1 VKLSGVRVKVRVRSR
16 IGSRSLDLVVLA
28 NGGAESIR
36 PCIVVDEEIAKR
48 LGLWPAKDYKVYQVE
63 EASTE
68 SEVYVL
74 ENAVELK
81 LVDDNEVLSSI
92 VADLAIQKNLREPI
106 ITDITIDELG
116 IQVISFSK
124 GLWRHRSDP
133 QDKVRR
139 SYK

>member
-1 VKLSGVRVKVRVRSR
+1 
-16 IGSRSLDLVVLA
+16 
-28 NGGAESIR
+28 
-36 PCIVVDEEIAKR
+36 
-48 LGLWPAKDYKVYQVE
+48 
-63 EASTE
+63 
-68 SEVYVL
+68 VL

>member
-1 VKLSGVRVKVRVRSR
+1 M
-16 IGSRSLDLVVLA
+16 VVP
-28 NGGAESIR
+28 ESIR
-36 PCIVVDEEIAKR
+36 PCIVVDEEIANR
-48 LGLWPAKDYKVYQVE
+48 LGLWPAKDYKIYRVE

-74 ENAVELK
+74 ENIVEL
-81 LVDDNEVLSSI
+81 VDNSEVLSSI
-92 VADLAIQKNLREPI
+92 LADLAIQKNLREHI
-106 ITDITIDELG
+106 IIDITIDELG
-116 IQVISFSK
+116 IQVISFSR